1 MGFWSSAIP
10 SALQAAGRRNGKR
23 IIGGKKKP
31 NKPKKQNIPTLQTPL
46 LLVSIRPGRKHT
58 ATRSGKKD
66 GGVLLR
72 AATPRSR
79 KCVITPRNGVRVGA
93 GSCLALPGVT
103 LPVFARTPNGGL
115 FSVLYLSFFPLW
127 NSPRTRRFSSL
138 NFIYVFRG

>member
-1 MGFWSSAIP
+1 MELSHSICI
-10 SALQAAGRRNGKR
+10 AGGGTEKR
-23 IIGGKKKP
+23 KKNYRGKKKT

-103 LPVFARTPNGGL
+103 LPVFARTPNGVA

-127 NSPRTRRFSSL
+127 SSPRTRRFSSL

>member
-1 MGFWSSAIP
+1 MELSHSICI
-10 SALQAAGRRNGKR
+10 AGGGTEKR
-23 IIGGKKKP
+23 KKNYRGKKKP

-79 KCVITPRNGVRVGA
+79 KCVITPRNGVRVGT

-103 LPVFARTPNGGL
+103 LPVFARTPNGVA